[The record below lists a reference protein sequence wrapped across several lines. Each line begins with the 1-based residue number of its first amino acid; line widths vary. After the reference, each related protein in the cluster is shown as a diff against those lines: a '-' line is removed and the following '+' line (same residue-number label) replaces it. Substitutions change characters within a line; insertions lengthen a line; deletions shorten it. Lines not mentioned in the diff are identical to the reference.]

1 MNIFKCIIIILPL
14 GFAKN
19 VGFSDFFFLD
29 MWMGQ
34 GLPVGGREARERE
47 RRERRGGWGRV
58 TIALDRSHG
67 GSHLRAAAHGAALK
81 V

>member
-19 VGFSDFFFLD
+19 VGFSDFFFRYVD
-29 MWMGQ
+29 GA
-34 GLPVGGREARERE
+34 GPAGRRAKGRGAKE

-67 GSHLRAAAHGAALK
+67 GNHLRAAAHGAALK

>member
-1 MNIFKCIIIILPL
+1 
-14 GFAKN
+14 
-19 VGFSDFFFLD
+19 

-67 GSHLRAAAHGAALK
+67 GDRLRAAAHGAALK

>member
-1 MNIFKCIIIILPL
+1 
-14 GFAKN
+14 
-19 VGFSDFFFLD
+19 

-47 RRERRGGWGRV
+47 RREGEARKKRRERRGGWGRV

-67 GSHLRAAAHGAALK
+67 GDRLRAAAHGAALK

>member
-19 VGFSDFFFLD
+19 VGFSDFFFRY
-29 MWMGQ
+29 
-34 GLPVGGREARERE
+34 VGGAGPAGRREARERE
-47 RRERRGGWGRV
+47 RRERRGGCGRV

-67 GSHLRAAAHGAALK
+67 GDRLRAAAHGAALK